1 MRITTDLIIGA
12 GLTLALLLS
21 LFIGS
26 TSEFQTS
33 LASGLLGYL
42 GRTAIARAED
52 KEELK

>member
-12 GLTLALLLS
+12 GLILALLIS
-21 LFIGS
+21 LFIGG

-42 GRTAIARAED
+42 GRTAINHAEERG
-52 KEELK
+52 EEK